1 MKRLIISLLVIVFS
15 ISTMNV
21 FAQLGHGG
29 EPFSFKNAQQLSSNI
44 DQILLQAPDLVQI
57 KQEDDAYDK
66 NGEIYMIGRML
77 DLQTDI
83 YHSGTWD
90 VLDNNIRVWRLKIIV
105 PGAKALALYYDNFY
119 LPEGVQMFVYNEN
132 RKHVIGA
139 FDHRNNPRFGSSF
152 STAIIEGEVSYI
164 EVILM
169 PEAEMPTIILGDVC
183 YIYRDVEGLVGRFR
197 DVKPPS
203 FGASDP
209 CEVNV
214 NCPEGINWQSEKK
227 GVAVMFMLGGR
238 CTGTLVNNT
247 SNDGTPYFLSADHC
261 GGTSGNI
268 NQWQFY
274 FNFEASGCPNPG
286 TSPAYNTITGAT
298 LRARGDE
305 NTGSDFLL
313 LELSCTE
320 DDLADINSYYNGWDR
335 STTASPSGVSIH
347 HPAGDIKKISTYTT
361 ALTSA
366 TYSGTNP
373 DDAHWRVTW
382 AQTETNTGVTEG
394 GSSGSPIFNNAKLVV
409 GTLTGGASYCDCP
422 VNQRWDMYG
431 KFDYHWESNGTANNV
446 RLKPWL
452 DPTSTG
458 ATTCPGRAPNSGA
471 ATVTADFSATP
482 TTVNVGGTVAFTDLS
497 TGGPTSWSWTFAG
510 GTPGTSPNQNP
521 TVNYPTAG
529 TYNVTLTVSDG
540 TESDT
545 EIKTGYI
552 IVTSGAS
559 TLDAAFAASA
569 YNIFEGECINF
580 QDQSTGNPT
589 SWNWTFPGSNTPT
602 SPDQNPVNVCYNVA
616 GTYNVS
622 LTVQNATDTN
632 TENCTG
638 CITVVVNP
646 VNPIADFSGSPL
658 IIPVGGVVTFTN
670 LSQNGPFIE
679 PWAWTFEGGIPNVS
693 NDSVPQPIMYN
704 TVGTYDVELRCS
716 NTLGVQDIEL
726 KHDYI
731 KVIPAAT
738 EPPVANFV
746 ANYTVIQ
753 PGDAINFIDLS
764 LGNPYQWEWTIQGGV
779 PPTPNVQ
786 NPSNVVFALPGIY
799 DVQLIVRN
807 NLGVDTLI
815 REDYIV
821 VSATDPC
828 VTAPVASFTAAPRLI
843 TAGQVVYMQD
853 QSTGLPANWNWI
865 FEGGN
870 PQFSTEGSITE
881 GVLYS
886 VPGIYN
892 VTLAVNNICGSDM
905 LIKDDYIYVFSGPV
919 TLFCDTLSN
928 IGPNETVGTIVPQ
941 DAYGFIAGHNGERVR
956 AYADYFE
963 DYTFG
968 QIESLIVPVERAVY
982 GSYNSYVRFMIWDW
996 DGDTIGEVLGEK
1008 KVYIRDLQA
1017 NFNNVITFN
1026 PPVEIDG
1033 PFYAGFRLN
1042 YPDENND
1049 GYCDDQFVVSIANPR
1064 GANES
1069 YNTMYVLDGI
1079 VWKSNVEMFGFA
1091 TSLAIKPL
1099 GCLVDIEENM
1109 INVDIT
1115 VYPNPASDM
1124 FTLEFGDEFM
1134 GKDAVVSVR
1143 NILGSSVIDI
1153 SALNIS
1159 GEQKIDI
1166 SALSEGIYLVSIN
1179 IEGKTY
1185 TKRISVVK

>member
-1 MKRLIISLLVIVFS
+1 MKRLIISLLVVVFS
-15 ISTMNV
+15 VSAMNV

-29 EPFSFKNAQQLSSNI
+29 EPISFKN
-44 DQILLQAPDLVQI
+44 PDLLSTYIDHIQLAKPDMALI
-57 KQEDDAYDK
+57 EAEDNHSDK
-66 NGEIYMIGRML
+66 DGTLYMIGRFI
-77 DLQTDI
+77 DVDRDI
-83 YHSGTWD
+83 NDCGTWD
-90 VLDNNIRVWRLKIIV
+90 VLPNGTRVWRLKISV
-105 PGAKALALYYDNFY
+105 PDAKALSVFYDNFY
-119 LPEGVQMFVYNEN
+119 LPQGTQLFIYNQN
-132 RKHVIGA
+132 HKQLVGSL
-139 FDHRNNPRFGSSF
+139 DYRNNPRFSNMY
-152 STAIIEGEVSYI
+152 STEIIEGETTYLELIVS
-164 EVILM
+164 
-169 PEAEMPTIILGDVC
+169 PEATELPAIEIGEVC
-183 YIYRDVEGLVGRFR
+183 YIYRGVDPLIGRFM
-197 DVKPPS
+197 DSKPPT
-203 FGASDP
+203 FGGSGA

-214 NCPEGINWQSEKK
+214 NCPEGSGWQDQKK
-227 GVAVMFMLGGR
+227 GVAVIFCNGGL
-238 CTGTLVNNT
+238 CSGTLVNNT
-247 SNDGTPYFLSADHC
+247 SNDGTPYFLTADHC
-261 GGTSGNI
+261 GGSTGTVPN
-268 NQWQFY
+268 WQYY
-274 FNFEASGCPNPG
+274 FNYEGSGCTDPA
-286 TSPAYNTITGAT
+286 SAPAYNTITGST
-298 LRARGDE
+298 LRSRGDE
-305 NTGSDFLL
+305 DTGSDFLL
-313 LELSCTE
+313 VELNCTE
-320 DDLADINSYYNGWDR
+320 DELETIGAYYNGWDR
-335 STTASPSGVSIH
+335 STTGSPSGVSIH
-347 HPAGDIKKISTYTT
+347 HPDGDIKKISSYNTPCV
-361 ALTSA
+361 
-366 TYSGTNP
+366 SGTFNTCP
-373 DDAHWRVTW
+373 ANAHWKAVWYNAGTSL
-382 AQTETNTGVTEG
+382 GVTEP
-394 GSSGSPIFNNAKLVV
+394 GSSGSPLFNNNKLVV
-409 GTLTGGASYCDCP
+409 GTLSGGPSSCGVAAANCYDL
-422 VNQRWDMYG
+422 YG
-431 KFDYHWESNGTANNV
+431 KFDYHWETNGTADNV

-452 DPTSTG
+452 DPTSSG
-458 ATTCPGRAPNSGA
+458 ATTCPGRFPNSGA
-471 ATVTADFSATP
+471 SSINAQFIGTP
-482 TTVNVGGTVAFTDLS
+482 TTVNVGGTVAFTDQS
-497 TGGPTSWSWTFAG
+497 TGGATTWSWTFDG
-510 GTPGTSPNQNP
+510 GTPGTTMNQNP

-529 TYNVTLTVSDG
+529 TYNVTLTAGNG
-540 TESDT
+540 TETDT

-589 SWNWTFPGSNTPT
+589 SWAWTFPGSNTPT

-704 TVGTYDVELRCS
+704 TVGTYDVELLCS

-764 LGNPYQWEWTIQGGV
+764 LGNPYQWEWTIQGGD
-779 PPTPNVQ
+779 PSDPTVQ
-786 NPSNVVFALPGIY
+786 NPSNVIFALPGIY

-1099 GCLVDIEENM
+1099 GCLV
-1109 INVDIT
+1109 
-1115 VYPNPASDM
+1115 
-1124 FTLEFGDEFM
+1124 
-1134 GKDAVVSVR
+1134 
-1143 NILGSSVIDI
+1143 
-1153 SALNIS
+1153 
-1159 GEQKIDI
+1159 
-1166 SALSEGIYLVSIN
+1166 
-1179 IEGKTY
+1179 
-1185 TKRISVVK
+1185 